1 MKRLI
6 PFVVALLAFSA
17 CETPEMPLPGITGKA
32 GELVVVMD
40 EKYWKSE
47 AGDTVFNSLTQH
59 VYGLPQPEPMFN
71 VVHIKSSAFTKIF
84 QTHRNIIHAVIGQDQ
99 RPSIELKTDVWATP
113 QVVVEIRA
121 NSVEEFVTLFGA
133 NASKI
138 TAYFISKEEARVLK
152 SYNAQLNTSAVNHVR
167 DKFGL
172 QITIPKGYNVVSD
185 KDDFSWVRYDTK
197 DLAQNVLIY
206 REPYAKDNTFSDD
219 GMKEVVSKFCKANV
233 PGPDNGTY
241 MGLYEEY
248 PPIFSE
254 TSIGSLYASKLT
266 GLWRVE
272 RALMGGP
279 FVCYAMLDQEE
290 KHVIYIYGFVFA
302 PGKKKRNYV
311 RQVDAILNSTKPV

>member
-6 PFVVALLAFSA
+6 PFVVALFALCA
-17 CETPEMPLPGITGKA
+17 CEAPEMPLPGITGKA
-32 GELVVVMD
+32 GELVVVME
-40 EKYWKSE
+40 EKYWKGE

-84 QTHRNIIHAVIGQDQ
+84 QTHRNIVHAVIGKDQ
-99 RPSIELKTDVWATP
+99 KPSIELKTDVWATP

-121 NSVEEFVTLFGA
+121 SSAEEFVSLFGA

-138 TAYFISKEEARVLK
+138 TGHVINKEEARILR
-152 SYNAQLNTSAVNHVR
+152 SYNAQLNTSAVNHVK
-167 DKFGL
+167 DKFGI
-172 QITIPKGYNVVSD
+172 QITIPKGYDVVSD

-206 REPYAKDNTFSDD
+206 REPYTKDNTFSSD
-219 GMKEVVSKFCKANV
+219 GMKGVVLEFCKANI
-233 PGPDNGTY
+233 PGPDQGTY
-241 MGLYEEY
+241 MSLYEEY

-254 TSIGSLYASKLT
+254 TSIGNLYASKLT

-272 RALMGGP
+272 GALMGGP
-279 FVCYAMLDQEE
+279 FVCYAMLDPSE

-311 RQVDAILNSTKPV
+311 RQVDAILSSTTPA